1 MKWIGFW
8 KRRPKPRRKERLLS
22 RRTLLRRGGWLGSL
36 GVLLGGGLAGGARAA
51 TDEGSAFSDSV
62 GDFFQK
68 QYQEMT
74 RDEIQ
79 EAIGRIQRKAKRR
92 YDVDI
97 QVGDA
102 PPPPGVVFGFALN
115 LSRCTGVRECVEACV
130 QENNLSR
137 SPQVQY
143 IRVVE
148 LQKGSLDLH
157 AVQPLLRYGKG
168 PLARQ
173 DLHAHA
179 VRAVQQPALRQGV
192 PG

>member
-8 KRRPKPRRKERLLS
+8 KRRTKPRRKERLLS

-51 TDEGSAFSDSV
+51 TDESSAFSDSI

-102 PPPPGVVFGFALN
+102 PPPPGVVFGVCAQPVALHG
-115 LSRCTGVRECVEACV
+115 RAGVRGGVRPGKQPEPFPA
-130 QENNLSR
+130 
-137 SPQVQY
+137 
-143 IRVVE
+143 
-148 LQKGSLDLH
+148 G
-157 AVQPLLRYGKG
+157 AVHPRGGAAERLPG
-168 PLARQ
+168 PS
-173 DLHAHA
+173 
-179 VRAVQQPALRQGV
+179 
-192 PG
+192 